1 MDRDFVI
8 SQFKGYVQGFAAVD
22 EGVQL
27 KLSHSL
33 RVSSWCERLAK
44 ALHLSHD
51 DVDLAWLIG
60 VLHDIGRFEQLREYH
75 TFIDYQSMDHAK
87 YGARYLFQDG
97 HIRDFLKDDSQDP
110 VIEMAIGL
118 HNVYRLPEDLTP
130 RQRLFCRLIRD
141 ADKIDIFK
149 VCADGL
155 RQGKNVWRVDDKDF
169 EHQPISEAVM
179 KEARQKK
186 LVQTQVKKT
195 FMDFYVGTLCFYFD
209 LVYDE
214 SRKFTREQGSF
225 DELLGFHSQNPDSEA
240 KLNEIRRLIQGD

>member
-1 MDRDFVI
+1 MNRDFVI
-8 SQFKGYVQGFAAVD
+8 SQFKSYVADFDTVD
-22 EGVQL
+22 EGILL
-27 KLSHSL
+27 KFTHSL
-33 RVSSWCERLAK
+33 RVSAWCERLAK
-44 ALHLSHD
+44 ALHLSQD

-97 HIRDFLKDDSQDP
+97 HIRDFWQDDSQDA
-110 VIEMAIGL
+110 VMEAAISQ
-118 HNVYRLPEDLTP
+118 HNVYRLADDLSP
-130 RQRLFCRLIRD
+130 RQRLFCQLIRD
-141 ADKIDIFK
+141 ADKLDIFK

-155 RQGKNVWRVDDKDF
+155 RKGQNVWRVDDSDV
-169 EHQPISEAVM
+169 ENQPISEAVM

-186 LVQTQVKKT
+186 LVPTQVKKT

-214 SRKFTREQGSF
+214 SRKLAREQGDF
-225 DELLGFHSQNPDSEA
+225 AELLRFHSQNPDSEA
-240 KLNEIRRLIQGD
+240 KLNEIRCLIQGD